1 MTALPNTDSISE
13 LAAFW
18 DEHDLTEFQDEL
30 EEVQEAVFVKPGN
43 LLVQLSPGDA
53 QALHAI
59 AAKRRVT
66 EAELVS
72 AWIHERVRSA

>member
-1 MTALPNTDSISE
+1 MTALPNTDSIAE

-43 LLVQLSPGDA
+43 LLVQLSP
-53 QALHAI
+53 
-59 AAKRRVT
+59 
-66 EAELVS
+66 
-72 AWIHERVRSA
+72 

>member
-30 EEVQEAVFVKPGN
+30 EEVQEAVFVKPEN